1 MGDAGKR
8 SESIL
13 HVVCKS
19 NLSHIFRVRSLRF
32 IIQFTPSS
40 LSIKI
45 AAMATGMFDAA
56 RDAVFNQLCRP
67 GLDGVVYKHVILYGV
82 RSCLTLT
89 CYSLLGET
97 ADEHMQK
104 DAVELHFCQEKE
116 FLNS

>member
-56 RDAVFNQLCRP
+56 RDAVFIQLCRP

-97 ADEHMQK
+97 VDEHMQK

>member
-19 NLSHIFRVRSLRF
+19 NLSHIFRVGSLRF
-32 IIQFTPSS
+32 IIQLTPSS
-40 LSIKI
+40 LSIKV
-45 AAMATGMFDAA
+45 AAMATGMFDAT

-67 GLDGVVYKHVILYGV
+67 GLDGVVCKQVILYGV

-89 CYSLLGET
+89 CYSRLGER
-97 ADEHMQK
+97 ADEHVQK
-104 DAVELHFCQEKE
+104 DTVELHFCQEKE